1 MNTDCLT
8 IKNQDMKNQYK
19 ALKYRSLVLLAA
31 FFLIASVIAVIALC
45 VGASSISVTDSILA
59 LIEDNGMAR
68 SIVWNLR
75 LPRVIMALL
84 IGIGLGTSGAVF
96 QAVLRN
102 PLASPFTLGIGSSA
116 GFGAVIAIVFFNG
129 LVNEYAVVIWA
140 FIFTLLSSFLILGVS
155 RYKGATA
162 ETMILTGIALMF
174 LFSSL
179 SSFLQYLGTK
189 EEVHGIVFWFF
200 GSLSKAGYREIVMS
214 GIMILAPMP
223 FVFRFAFDF
232 NLMTAGDE
240 SAGALGV
247 NVSGVRMLSIALA
260 SLMTSGAICFTG
272 VIGFIGLVAPHIA
285 RMIFGSDNL
294 FLIPASAL
302 IGGVLVLSADTL
314 GRTVW
319 LPHVIP
325 IGIVTSFIGVPF
337 FLYLLIKKTK
347 EYW

>member
-8 IKNQDMKNQYK
+8 IKNHDMKDQYK
-19 ALKYRSLVLLAA
+19 ALKSRSLVLLAV
-31 FFLIASVIAVIALC
+31 FFGLLLVIVVISLC

-59 LIEDNGMAR
+59 LIKDNGMAR

-116 GFGAVIAIVFFNG
+116 GFGAVIAIMFFNG
-129 LVNEYAVVIWA
+129 LVNEYAIVTGA
-140 FIFTLLSSFLILGVS
+140 FIFTLLSSFIILGVS

-162 ETMILTGIALMF
+162 EIMILTGIALMF

-179 SSFLQYLGTK
+179 SSFFQYLGTK
-189 EEVHGIVFWFF
+189 EEVQGIVFWFF
-200 GSLSKAGYREIVMS
+200 GSLSKAGYRQIVMS
-214 GIMILAPMP
+214 GIMILIPMP

-240 SAGALGV
+240 SARALGV
-247 NVSGVRMLSIALA
+247 NVPGVRMFSIALA

-272 VIGFIGLVAPHIA
+272 VIGFVGLVAPHIA

-314 GRTVW
+314 GRTMW

-337 FLYLLIKKTK
+337 FFYLLIKKTK

>member
-1 MNTDCLT
+1 MKKDCPA
-8 IKNQDMKNQYK
+8 IKIKDMKNQYK
-19 ALKYRSLVLLAA
+19 ALKFRSFVLLAV
-31 FFLIASVIAVIALC
+31 FFGLLSIIVVIALC
-45 VGASSISVTDSILA
+45 VGASSISVTDSLMA

-129 LVNEYAVVIWA
+129 LVNEYAIVTWA
-140 FIFTLLSSFLILGVS
+140 FIFTLLSSFMILTMS
-155 RYKGATA
+155 RYKGATP

-200 GSLSKAGYREIVMS
+200 GSLSKVGYREIILA
-214 GIMILAPMP
+214 GIMILVPLP

-232 NLMTAGDE
+232 NLMAAGDE
-240 SAGALGV
+240 SAKALGV
-247 NVSGVRMLSIALA
+247 NVAGVRMFSIALV
-260 SLMTSGAICFTG
+260 SLMTAGAICFTG
-272 VIGFIGLVAPHIA
+272 VIGFVGLVAPHIA

-302 IGGVLVLSADTL
+302 IGGVLVLLADTL

-325 IGIVTSFIGVPF
+325 IGIVTSLIGVPF